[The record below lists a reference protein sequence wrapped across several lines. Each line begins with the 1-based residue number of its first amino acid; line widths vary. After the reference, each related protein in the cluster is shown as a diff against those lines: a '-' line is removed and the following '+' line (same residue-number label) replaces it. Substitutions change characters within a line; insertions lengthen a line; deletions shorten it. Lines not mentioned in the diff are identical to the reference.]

1 MALQHLHHRLHEEHE
16 LREAEMRRQPPKQS
30 SEHYG
35 QALQQEASQLNNL
48 TMIVSQT
55 ATT

>member
-1 MALQHLHHRLHEEHE
+1 LHEEHE
-16 LREAEMRRQPPKQS
+16 LREAEMRRQPSKQ

-35 QALQQEASQLNNL
+35 QAMQQEASQLNNL

-55 ATT
+55 AATHEQVRL

>member
-1 MALQHLHHRLHEEHE
+1 
-16 LREAEMRRQPPKQS
+16 MRRQPSKQR
-30 SEHYG
+30 EHYG

-48 TMIVSQT
+48 TMIVSQD